1 MNKDTHILVSVSG
14 GLTSGFMA
22 YYIKNKY
29 PNNPKTFVFAN
40 TGKEREQTLVFVN
53 NLDKY
58 FNLGI
63 VWLEAKVI
71 HEAGKGTNYKIV
83 DFNTASRNGEPF
95 EEMIK
100 KYGLP
105 NQSRPHCT
113 RELKQ
118 APIHKYIRSI
128 TKDYTTAIGIRID
141 EAHRCNWEKVKTGEF
156 WYPLATEVRATKE
169 FIIKWWDN
177 QDFNLEL
184 KSYEGNC
191 DVCWKKSSRK
201 LMTIWLENPHLFD
214 WWVDMETK
222 YGTNEGYTF
231 YRQNQSSV
239 DIIEM
244 AKTTNFST
252 SICDKDIIYNAPKL
266 FTDLD
271 TEMNCFCGF

>member
-1 MNKDTHILVSVSG
+1 MNKDTHILCSFSG
-14 GLTSGFMA
+14 GLTSAFMA
-22 YYIKNKY
+22 YYLKKTY
-29 PNNPKTFVFAN
+29 PNNNISYIFAN
-40 TGKEREQTLVFVN
+40 TGKEREETLKFLN
-53 NLDKY
+53 QCDKRW
-58 FNLGI
+58 NLG
-63 VWLEAKVI
+63 VTWLEAVI
-71 HEAGKGTNYKIV
+71 SHEKGVGTNYKIV
-83 DFNTASRNGEPF
+83 DFETASRNGEPF

-118 APIHKYIRSI
+118 VPIHKYMKSI
-128 TKDYTTAIGIRID
+128 TKNYTTAIGIRID

-156 WYPLATEVRATKE
+156 YYPLATEVRATKE
-169 FIIKWWDN
+169 FIINWWDK

-201 LMTIWLENPHLFD
+201 LMTICIENPKLFD

-222 YGTNEGYTF
+222 HGTNKGYTF
-231 YRQNQSSV
+231 FRQNKSAL

-244 AKTTNFST
+244 AKTTNFNKA
-252 SICDKDIIYNAPKL
+252 ICDKDIIDNAPKL

-271 TEMNCFCGF
+271 TEMSCFCGF